1 MRYRFGSKGELN
13 IHSTNCNLKN
23 RWVVLSPSKM
33 EEICAGNWR
42 WFYSISNRRD
52 ERTNLSLGYDDN
64 IGKPVIVK
72 TIEYRANDLKDETSI
87 RKRRSVLIEQV
98 NILNSLSSPLL
109 PEPLDWFYVNNNYDR
124 NMDEALRESEPVLI
138 LDFEQASTLTNEV
151 NRHSFRYR
159 NYNGISTNKIDSSKV
174 ARLGLSIL
182 NFLRLLKEK
191 NYAYLALS
199 PEHIL
204 LLKDYVPRFV
214 GLGRICKLRNGHLDS
229 NHINFGRTLLGY
241 SAPELNDISDNWGE
255 FATSEEVGTFSLGV
269 ILHQIIIESDKFEE
283 NTLKNGSFFYPNG
296 VTESII
302 KNQSSG
308 KALHRLISGLC
319 DHNPKT
325 RLVDYDYIEEILKS
339 IDLGK
344 GREIVNKNGVIKE
357 YNNDLGIGRII
368 DNSGKEFTF
377 YKNAVDKRLLG
388 KLDIGR
394 SVIFSRVEYD
404 DLMSIS
410 EVKDTISIA
419 SFKQIELIENRETIS
434 NNNSTQPSYSN
445 KPKKDGWC
453 FISTAAY
460 GTSLAPKL
468 DLLRWYRD
476 NVLIK
481 SNIGRESLEFY
492 FRYSPNIANKLRGM
506 HIRKYIIRTIVDFE
520 AELVKC
526 IKKLSNSSIQY
537 SVLAGLIFI
546 IYILLFILAYIFVI
560 PERVFNIETT
570 TSRGENE

>member
-1 MRYRFGSKGELN
+1 MRYKFGSKGEVN
-13 IHSTNCNLKN
+13 INSTNCNLKN
-23 RWVVLSPSKM
+23 RWVVISPSKM
-33 EEICAGNWR
+33 EEVCLGNWR

-64 IGKPVIVK
+64 IGKPVVVK
-72 TIEYRANDLKDETSI
+72 TIEYRKMDLKDEISV
-87 RKRRSVLIEQV
+87 RKRRSILIEQV
-98 NILNSLSSPLL
+98 NILNALSSPLL

-124 NMDEALRESEPVLI
+124 DLSEELRASEPVLI
-138 LDFEQASTLTNEV
+138 LDFEQASTLTNEI
-151 NRHSFRYR
+151 NRYSFRYK
-159 NYNGISTNKIDSSKV
+159 NYNGISINKIDSSKV

-204 LLKDYVPRFV
+204 LLRDYVPRFV
-214 GLGRICKLRNGHLDS
+214 GIGRICKLKNGHLDS

-241 SAPELNDISDNWGE
+241 SAPELNSIEENWGE
-255 FATSEEVGTFSLGV
+255 FATSEEVGAFSLGV
-269 ILHQIIIESDKFEE
+269 ILHQIVIESDKFEE

-308 KALHRLISGLC
+308 KVLHRLISGLC
-319 DHNPKT
+319 DHNSKT

-344 GREIVNKNGVIKE
+344 GREVVNKTGVIKE
-357 YNNDLGIGRII
+357 YNNDLGIGKII
-368 DNSGKEFTF
+368 DNNGKSFAF
-377 YKNAVDKRLLG
+377 YKNAVDKKLLN
-388 KLDIGR
+388 KLEVGR
-394 SVIFSRVEYD
+394 SVIFSRIEYD
-404 DLMSIS
+404 DLISIS

-419 SFKQIELIENRETIS
+419 SFKRIEVVEDREVIS
-434 NNNSTQPSYSN
+434 NNNSAKSQYPN

-481 SNIGRESLEFY
+481 SNIGRESLELY

-520 AELVKC
+520 AELVKQ
-526 IKKLSNSSIQY
+526 IKKISNSSLRY

-546 IYILLFILAYIFVI
+546 IYILIFILAYIFVI
-560 PERVFNIETT
+560 PERVLNIETT
-570 TSRGENE
+570 ISKGENE

>member
-255 FATSEEVGTFSLGV
+255 FATSEEVGAFSLGV
-269 ILHQIIIESDKFEE
+269 ILHQIIIESDKFEG

-344 GREIVNKNGVIKE
+344 GREIINKNGVIKE

-368 DNSGKEFTF
+368 DNNGKEFTF
-377 YKNAVDKRLLG
+377 YKNAVNKKLLG

-546 IYILLFILAYIFVI
+546 IYILLFTLAYIFVI

>member
-255 FATSEEVGTFSLGV
+255 FATSEEVGAFSLGV

>member
-255 FATSEEVGTFSLGV
+255 FATSEEVGAFSLGV

-344 GREIVNKNGVIKE
+344 GREIINKNGVIKE

-368 DNSGKEFTF
+368 DNNGKEFTF
-377 YKNAVDKRLLG
+377 YKNAVNKKLLG

-546 IYILLFILAYIFVI
+546 IYILLFTLAYIFVI

>member
-13 IHSTNCNLKN
+13 INSTNCDLKN
-23 RWVVLSPSKM
+23 RWVVLSPNKM

-72 TIEYRANDLKDETSI
+72 TIEYRANDLKDEMSI
-87 RKRRSVLIEQV
+87 RKRRSILMEQV
-98 NILNSLSSPLL
+98 NILNALSSPLL

-124 NMDEALRESEPVLI
+124 NMSDELRDSEPLLI
-138 LDFEQASTLTNEV
+138 LDFEQASTLADEI

-214 GLGRICKLRNGHLDS
+214 GIGRICKLKNGHLDS
-229 NHINFGRTLLGY
+229 KHINFGRTLLGY
-241 SAPELNDISDNWGE
+241 SAPELNDINDNWGE
-255 FATSEEVGTFSLGV
+255 FATSEEVGAFSLGV

-308 KALHRLISGLC
+308 KVLHRLISGLC
-319 DHNPKT
+319 DHNPKN

-339 IDLGK
+339 IDFGK
-344 GREIVNKNGVIKE
+344 GREVVNKNGVIKE
-357 YNNDLGIGRII
+357 YNDDLGIGKII
-368 DNSGKEFTF
+368 DNDGREFRF
-377 YKNAVDKRLLG
+377 YKNSVDKNLLN
-388 KLDIGR
+388 KLETGR
-394 SVIFSRVEYD
+394 TIIFSRVEYD
-404 DLMSIS
+404 DLISIT
-410 EVKDTISIA
+410 EVRDTISIA
-419 SFKQIELIENRETIS
+419 SFKRISSIKDKSIS
-434 NNNSTQPSYSN
+434 NNSSQTSYPN

-476 NVLIK
+476 NVLVK
-481 SNIGRESLEFY
+481 SNLGRESLEFY

-506 HIRKYIIRTIVDFE
+506 RIRKYIIRTIVDFE
-520 AELVKC
+520 AELVKS
-526 IKKLSNSSIQY
+526 IKKLSNDSIKY
-537 SVLAGLIFI
+537 SLLAGLIFI
-546 IYILLFILAYIFVI
+546 IYILVFILAYIFVI

-570 TSRGENE
+570 TSKGENE

>member
-33 EEICAGNWR
+33 EEICVGNWR

-124 NMDEALRESEPVLI
+124 NMDEALREIEPVLI

-255 FATSEEVGTFSLGV
+255 FATSEEVGAFSLGV

-357 YNNDLGIGRII
+357 YNND
-368 DNSGKEFTF
+368 
-377 YKNAVDKRLLG
+377 
-388 KLDIGR
+388 
-394 SVIFSRVEYD
+394 
-404 DLMSIS
+404 
-410 EVKDTISIA
+410 
-419 SFKQIELIENRETIS
+419 
-434 NNNSTQPSYSN
+434 
-445 KPKKDGWC
+445 
-453 FISTAAY
+453 
-460 GTSLAPKL
+460 
-468 DLLRWYRD
+468 
-476 NVLIK
+476 
-481 SNIGRESLEFY
+481 
-492 FRYSPNIANKLRGM
+492 
-506 HIRKYIIRTIVDFE
+506 
-520 AELVKC
+520 
-526 IKKLSNSSIQY
+526 
-537 SVLAGLIFI
+537 
-546 IYILLFILAYIFVI
+546 
-560 PERVFNIETT
+560 
-570 TSRGENE
+570 

>member
-33 EEICAGNWR
+33 EEICVGNWR

-124 NMDEALRESEPVLI
+124 NMDEALREIEPVLI

-255 FATSEEVGTFSLGV
+255 FATSEEVGAFSLGV

-368 DNSGKEFTF
+368 DNNGQEFTF
-377 YKNAVDKRLLG
+377 YKNSVDKKLLG

-410 EVKDTISIA
+410 EIKDTISIA
-419 SFKQIELIENRETIS
+419 SFKQIELIENREKIS
-434 NNNSTQPSYSN
+434 NNNSTQTSYSN

-520 AELVKC
+520 AELVKYM
-526 IKKLSNSSIQY
+526 KKLSNSSIQY

-560 PERVFNIETT
+560 PERVLNIETT

>member
-255 FATSEEVGTFSLGV
+255 FATSEEVGAFSLGV

-283 NTLKNGSFFYPNG
+283 NTLKNGSLFYPNG

-344 GREIVNKNGVIKE
+344 GREIINKNGVIKE

-368 DNSGKEFTF
+368 DNNGKEFTF
-377 YKNAVDKRLLG
+377 YKNAVNKKLLG

-546 IYILLFILAYIFVI
+546 IYILLFTLAYIFVI

>member
-255 FATSEEVGTFSLGV
+255 FATSEEVGAFSLGV

-560 PERVFNIETT
+560 LERVFNIETT

>member
-13 IHSTNCNLKN
+13 INSTNCNLKN

-33 EEICAGNWR
+33 EEICVGNWR

-72 TIEYRANDLKDETSI
+72 TIEYRANDLKDEISI

-98 NILNSLSSPLL
+98 NILNALSSPLL

-124 NMDEALRESEPVLI
+124 NMSKELRESEPVLI

-159 NYNGISTNKIDSSKV
+159 NYNDVTKNKIDSSKV

-241 SAPELNDISDNWGE
+241 SAPELNNKGDNWGE
-255 FATSEEVGTFSLGV
+255 FATSEEVGAFSLGV

-283 NTLKNGSFFYPNG
+283 NTLKSGSFFYPNG

-308 KALHRLISGLC
+308 KVLHRLISSLC

-344 GREIVNKNGVIKE
+344 GREVVNKNGVVKE
-357 YNNDLGIGRII
+357 YNSDLGIGKII
-368 DNSGKEFTF
+368 DNNGREFSF
-377 YKNAVDKRLLG
+377 YKNSVDKKLLS
-388 KLDIGR
+388 KLESGR

-404 DLMSIS
+404 DLITIS

-419 SFKQIELIENRETIS
+419 SFKRIELFDDVEIIS
-434 NNNSTQPSYSN
+434 NNNSTKPQYPN

-481 SNIGRESLEFY
+481 SNVGRRSLELY

-506 HIRKYIIRTIVDFE
+506 HFRKYIIRSIVDFE
-520 AELVKC
+520 AELVKK

-537 SVLAGLIFI
+537 SLLAGSIFI
-546 IYILLFILAYIFVI
+546 IYILIFILAYIFVI
-560 PERVFNIETT
+560 PEMAFNIETT
-570 TSRGENE
+570 ASNGENE

>member
-255 FATSEEVGTFSLGV
+255 FATSEEVGAFSLGV

-344 GREIVNKNGVIKE
+344 GREIINKNGVIKE

-368 DNSGKEFTF
+368 DNNGKEFTF
-377 YKNAVDKRLLG
+377 YKNAVNKKLLG

>member
-255 FATSEEVGTFSLGV
+255 FATSEEVGAFSLGV

-308 KALHRLISGLC
+308 KVLHRLISGLC

-344 GREIVNKNGVIKE
+344 GREIINKNGVIKE
-357 YNNDLGIGRII
+357 YNNDLGIGRIL
-368 DNSGKEFTF
+368 DNNGKEFTF
-377 YKNAVDKRLLG
+377 YKNAVDKKLLG

-476 NVLIK
+476 NVLLK

-546 IYILLFILAYIFVI
+546 IYILLFTLAYIFVI

>member
-72 TIEYRANDLKDETSI
+72 TIEYRANDLKDERSI

-159 NYNGISTNKIDSSKV
+159 NYNGMSTNKIDSSKV

-255 FATSEEVGTFSLGV
+255 FATSEEVGAFSLGV

-308 KALHRLISGLC
+308 KVLHRLIAGLC

-377 YKNAVDKRLLG
+377 YKNAVDKKLLD
-388 KLDIGR
+388 KLDSGR

-419 SFKQIELIENRETIS
+419 SFKQIGLIENKETIS
-434 NNNSTQPSYSN
+434 NNNSIQPSYSN

-476 NVLIK
+476 NILIK
-481 SNIGRESLEFY
+481 SNIGRKSLEFY

-506 HIRKYIIRTIVDFE
+506 HFRKYIIRTIVDFE
-520 AELVKC
+520 AKLVKC

-537 SVLAGLIFI
+537 SVLGGLIFV
-546 IYILLFILAYIFVI
+546 IYLLLFILAYIFVI

-570 TSRGENE
+570 TSKGENE

>member
-1 MRYRFGSKGELN
+1 M
-13 IHSTNCNLKN
+13 
-23 RWVVLSPSKM
+23 
-33 EEICAGNWR
+33 
-42 WFYSISNRRD
+42 
-52 ERTNLSLGYDDN
+52 
-64 IGKPVIVK
+64 
-72 TIEYRANDLKDETSI
+72 
-87 RKRRSVLIEQV
+87 
-98 NILNSLSSPLL
+98 
-109 PEPLDWFYVNNNYDR
+109 
-124 NMDEALRESEPVLI
+124 
-138 LDFEQASTLTNEV
+138 
-151 NRHSFRYR
+151 
-159 NYNGISTNKIDSSKV
+159 
-174 ARLGLSIL
+174 
-182 NFLRLLKEK
+182 
-191 NYAYLALS
+191 
-199 PEHIL
+199 
-204 LLKDYVPRFV
+204 
-214 GLGRICKLRNGHLDS
+214 GRICKLRNGHLDS

>member
-72 TIEYRANDLKDETSI
+72 TIEYRANDLKDERSI

-124 NMDEALRESEPVLI
+124 NMDEALRASEPVLI

-159 NYNGISTNKIDSSKV
+159 NYNGMSTNKIDSSKV

-255 FATSEEVGTFSLGV
+255 FATSEEVGAFSLGV

-308 KALHRLISGLC
+308 EVLHRLIAGLC

-368 DNSGKEFTF
+368 DNNGKEFTF
-377 YKNAVDKRLLG
+377 YKNAVDKKLLD
-388 KLDIGR
+388 KLDSGR

-419 SFKQIELIENRETIS
+419 SFKQIGLIENKETIS
-434 NNNSTQPSYSN
+434 NNNSIQPSYSN

-476 NVLIK
+476 NILIK
-481 SNIGRESLEFY
+481 SNIGRKSLEFY

-506 HIRKYIIRTIVDFE
+506 HFRKYIIRTIVDFE
-520 AELVKC
+520 AKLVKC

-537 SVLAGLIFI
+537 SVLGGLIFV
-546 IYILLFILAYIFVI
+546 IYLLLFILAYIFVI

-570 TSRGENE
+570 TSKGENE

>member
-33 EEICAGNWR
+33 EEICVGNWR

-124 NMDEALRESEPVLI
+124 NMDEALRASEPVLI

-255 FATSEEVGTFSLGV
+255 FATSEEVGAFSLGV

-344 GREIVNKNGVIKE
+344 GREIINKNGVIKE
-357 YNNDLGIGRII
+357 YNNDLGIGRIL
-368 DNSGKEFTF
+368 DNNGKEFTF
-377 YKNAVDKRLLG
+377 YKNAVNKKLLG

-419 SFKQIELIENRETIS
+419 SFKQIELIENREKIS

-526 IKKLSNSSIQY
+526 IKKLSNNSIQY
-537 SVLAGLIFI
+537 SVLGGLIFI

-560 PERVFNIETT
+560 PERVLNIETT

>member
-255 FATSEEVGTFSLGV
+255 FATSEEVGAFSLGV

-308 KALHRLISGLC
+308 KVLHRLISGLC

-344 GREIVNKNGVIKE
+344 GREIINKNGVIKE
-357 YNNDLGIGRII
+357 YNNDLGIGRIL
-368 DNSGKEFTF
+368 DNNGKEFTF
-377 YKNAVDKRLLG
+377 YKNAVDKKLLG

-419 SFKQIELIENRETIS
+419 SFKQIELIENREKIS

-476 NVLIK
+476 NVLVK

>member
-13 IHSTNCNLKN
+13 INSTNCNLKN

-33 EEICAGNWR
+33 EEICVGNWR

-72 TIEYRANDLKDETSI
+72 TIEYRANDLKDEISI

-98 NILNSLSSPLL
+98 NILNALSSPLL

-124 NMDEALRESEPVLI
+124 NMSKELRESEPVLI

-159 NYNGISTNKIDSSKV
+159 NYNDVTKNKIDSSKV

-241 SAPELNDISDNWGE
+241 SAPELNNKGDNWGE
-255 FATSEEVGTFSLGV
+255 FATSEEVGAFSLGV

-283 NTLKNGSFFYPNG
+283 NTLKSGSFFYPNG

-308 KALHRLISGLC
+308 KVLHRLISSLC

-344 GREIVNKNGVIKE
+344 GREVVNKNGVVKE
-357 YNNDLGIGRII
+357 YNSDLGIGKII
-368 DNSGKEFTF
+368 DNNGREFSF
-377 YKNAVDKRLLG
+377 YKNSVDKKLLS
-388 KLDIGR
+388 KLESGR

-404 DLMSIS
+404 DLITIS

-419 SFKQIELIENRETIS
+419 SFKRIELFDDVEIIS
-434 NNNSTQPSYSN
+434 NNNSTKPQYPN

-460 GTSLAPKL
+460 GTLLAPKL

-481 SNIGRESLEFY
+481 SNVGRRSLELY

-506 HIRKYIIRTIVDFE
+506 HFRKYIIRSIVDFE
-520 AELVKC
+520 AELVKK

-537 SVLAGLIFI
+537 SLLAGSIFI
-546 IYILLFILAYIFVI
+546 IYILIFILAYIFVI
-560 PERVFNIETT
+560 PEMAFNIETT
-570 TSRGENE
+570 ASNGENE

>member
-33 EEICAGNWR
+33 EEICVGNWR

-255 FATSEEVGTFSLGV
+255 FATSEEVGAFSLGV
-269 ILHQIIIESDKFEE
+269 ILHQIIIESDKFED

-419 SFKQIELIENRETIS
+419 SFKQIELIENREKIS
-434 NNNSTQPSYSN
+434 NNNSTQTSYSN

-520 AELVKC
+520 AELVKYM
-526 IKKLSNSSIQY
+526 KKLSNSSIQY

>member
-255 FATSEEVGTFSLGV
+255 FATSEEVGAFSLGV

-419 SFKQIELIENRETIS
+419 SFKQIELIENREKIS

-476 NVLIK
+476 NVLVK

>member
-255 FATSEEVGTFSLGV
+255 FATSEEVGAFSLGV

-492 FRYSPNIANKLRGM
+492 FRYSPNIANKLQGM

>member
-72 TIEYRANDLKDETSI
+72 TIEYRANDLKDERSI

-124 NMDEALRESEPVLI
+124 NMDEALRASEPVLI

-159 NYNGISTNKIDSSKV
+159 NYNGMSTNKIDSSKV

-255 FATSEEVGTFSLGV
+255 FATSEEVGAFSLGV

-308 KALHRLISGLC
+308 KVLHRLIAGLC

-368 DNSGKEFTF
+368 DNNGKEFTF
-377 YKNAVDKRLLG
+377 YKNAVDKKLLD
-388 KLDIGR
+388 KLDSGR

-419 SFKQIELIENRETIS
+419 SFKQIGLIENKETIS
-434 NNNSTQPSYSN
+434 NNNSIQPSYSN

-476 NVLIK
+476 NILIK
-481 SNIGRESLEFY
+481 SNIGRKSLEFY

-506 HIRKYIIRTIVDFE
+506 HFRKYIIRTIVDFE
-520 AELVKC
+520 AKLVKC

-537 SVLAGLIFI
+537 SVLGGLIFV
-546 IYILLFILAYIFVI
+546 IYLLLFILAYIFVI

-570 TSRGENE
+570 TSKGENE

>member
-72 TIEYRANDLKDETSI
+72 TIEYRANDLKDERSI

-124 NMDEALRESEPVLI
+124 NMDEALRASEPVLI

-159 NYNGISTNKIDSSKV
+159 NYNGMSTNKIDSSKV

-255 FATSEEVGTFSLGV
+255 FATSEEVGAFSLGV

-308 KALHRLISGLC
+308 KVLHRLIAGLC

-344 GREIVNKNGVIKE
+344 GREIVNKNGIIKE

-368 DNSGKEFTF
+368 DNNGKEFTF
-377 YKNAVDKRLLG
+377 YKNAVDKKLLD
-388 KLDIGR
+388 KLDSGR

-419 SFKQIELIENRETIS
+419 SFKQIGLIENKETIS
-434 NNNSTQPSYSN
+434 NNNSIQPSYSN

-476 NVLIK
+476 NILIK
-481 SNIGRESLEFY
+481 SNIGRKSLEFY

-506 HIRKYIIRTIVDFE
+506 HFRKYIIRTIVDFE
-520 AELVKC
+520 AKLVKC

-537 SVLAGLIFI
+537 SVLGGLIFV
-546 IYILLFILAYIFVI
+546 IYLLLFILAYIFVI

-570 TSRGENE
+570 TSKGENE

>member
-72 TIEYRANDLKDETSI
+72 TIEYRANDLKDERSI

-124 NMDEALRESEPVLI
+124 NMDEALRASEPVLI

-159 NYNGISTNKIDSSKV
+159 NYNGMSTNKIDSSKV

-255 FATSEEVGTFSLGV
+255 FATSEEVGAFSLGV

-308 KALHRLISGLC
+308 KVLHRLIAGLC

-357 YNNDLGIGRII
+357 YNNDLGIGRIM
-368 DNSGKEFTF
+368 DNNGKEFTF
-377 YKNAVDKRLLG
+377 YKNAVDKKLLD
-388 KLDIGR
+388 KLDSGR

-419 SFKQIELIENRETIS
+419 SFKQIGLIDNKETIS
-434 NNNSTQPSYSN
+434 NNNSIQPSYSN

-476 NVLIK
+476 NILIK
-481 SNIGRESLEFY
+481 SNIGRKSLEFY

-506 HIRKYIIRTIVDFE
+506 HFRKYIIRTIVDFE
-520 AELVKC
+520 AKLVKC

-537 SVLAGLIFI
+537 SVLGGLIFV
-546 IYILLFILAYIFVI
+546 IYLLLFILAYIFVI

-570 TSRGENE
+570 TSKGENE

>member
-13 IHSTNCNLKN
+13 INSTNCNLKN

-33 EEICAGNWR
+33 EEICVGNWR

-72 TIEYRANDLKDETSI
+72 TIEYRANDLKDEISI

-98 NILNSLSSPLL
+98 NILNALSSPLL

-124 NMDEALRESEPVLI
+124 NMSKELRESEPVLI

-159 NYNGISTNKIDSSKV
+159 NYNDVTKNKIDSSKV

-241 SAPELNDISDNWGE
+241 SAPELNNKVDNWGE
-255 FATSEEVGTFSLGV
+255 FATSEEVGAFSLGV

-283 NTLKNGSFFYPNG
+283 NTLKSGSFFYPNG

-308 KALHRLISGLC
+308 KVLHRLISSLC

-344 GREIVNKNGVIKE
+344 GREVVNKNGVVKE
-357 YNNDLGIGRII
+357 YNSDLGIGKII
-368 DNSGKEFTF
+368 DNNGREFSF
-377 YKNAVDKRLLG
+377 YKNSVDKKLLS
-388 KLDIGR
+388 KLESGR

-404 DLMSIS
+404 DLITIS

-419 SFKQIELIENRETIS
+419 SFKRIELFDDVEIIS
-434 NNNSTQPSYSN
+434 NNNSTKPQYPN

-481 SNIGRESLEFY
+481 SNVGRRSLELY

-506 HIRKYIIRTIVDFE
+506 HFRKYIIRSIVDFE
-520 AELVKC
+520 AELVKK

-537 SVLAGLIFI
+537 SLLAGSIFI
-546 IYILLFILAYIFVI
+546 IYILIFILAYIFVI
-560 PERVFNIETT
+560 PEMAFNIETT
-570 TSRGENE
+570 ASSGENE

>member
-33 EEICAGNWR
+33 EEICVGNWR

-72 TIEYRANDLKDETSI
+72 TIEYRANDLKDETNI

-255 FATSEEVGTFSLGV
+255 FATSEEVGAFSLGV

-339 IDLGK
+339 IDLGR
-344 GREIVNKNGVIKE
+344 GREIINKNGVIKE
-357 YNNDLGIGRII
+357 YNNDLGIGRIL
-368 DNSGKEFTF
+368 DNNGKEFTF
-377 YKNAVDKRLLG
+377 YKNAVDKKLLG

-419 SFKQIELIENRETIS
+419 SFKQIELIENREKIS

>member
-33 EEICAGNWR
+33 EEICVGNWR

-255 FATSEEVGTFSLGV
+255 FATSEEVGAFSLGV

-339 IDLGK
+339 IDLGR
-344 GREIVNKNGVIKE
+344 GREIINKNGVIKE
-357 YNNDLGIGRII
+357 YNNDLGIGRIL
-368 DNSGKEFTF
+368 DNNGKEFTF
-377 YKNAVDKRLLG
+377 YKNAVDKKLLG

-419 SFKQIELIENRETIS
+419 SFKQIELIENREKIS

>member
-255 FATSEEVGTFSLGV
+255 FATSEEVGAFSLGV

-492 FRYSPNIANKLRGM
+492 FRHSPNIANKLRGM

>member
-255 FATSEEVGTFSLGV
+255 FATSEEVGAFSLGV

-308 KALHRLISGLC
+308 KVLHRLISGLC

-344 GREIVNKNGVIKE
+344 GREIINKNGVIKE
-357 YNNDLGIGRII
+357 YNNDLGIGRIL
-368 DNSGKEFTF
+368 DNNGKEFTF
-377 YKNAVDKRLLG
+377 YKNAVDKKLLG

-419 SFKQIELIENRETIS
+419 SFKQIELIENREKIS

-476 NVLIK
+476 NVLVK

-546 IYILLFILAYIFVI
+546 IYILLFTLAYIFVI

-570 TSRGENE
+570 TSRGKNE

>member
-13 IHSTNCNLKN
+13 INSTNCNLKN

-33 EEICAGNWR
+33 EEICVGNWR

-72 TIEYRANDLKDETSI
+72 TIEYRANDLKDEISI

-98 NILNSLSSPLL
+98 NILNALSSPLL

-124 NMDEALRESEPVLI
+124 NMSKELRESEPVLI

-159 NYNGISTNKIDSSKV
+159 NYNDVTKNKIDSSKV

-241 SAPELNDISDNWGE
+241 SAPELNNKGDNWGE
-255 FATSEEVGTFSLGV
+255 FATSEEVGAFSLGV

-283 NTLKNGSFFYPNG
+283 NTLKSGSFFYPNG

-308 KALHRLISGLC
+308 KVLHRLISSLC

-344 GREIVNKNGVIKE
+344 GREVVNKNGVVKE
-357 YNNDLGIGRII
+357 YNSDLGIGKII
-368 DNSGKEFTF
+368 DNNGREFSF
-377 YKNAVDKRLLG
+377 YKNSVDKKLLS
-388 KLDIGR
+388 KLESGR

-404 DLMSIS
+404 DLITIS

-419 SFKQIELIENRETIS
+419 SFKRIELFDDVEIIS
-434 NNNSTQPSYSN
+434 NNNSTKPQYPN

-481 SNIGRESLEFY
+481 SNVGRRSLELY

-506 HIRKYIIRTIVDFE
+506 HFRKYIIRSIVDFE
-520 AELVKC
+520 AELVKK

-537 SVLAGLIFI
+537 SLLAGSIFI
-546 IYILLFILAYIFVI
+546 IYILIFILAYIFVI
-560 PERVFNIETT
+560 PEMAFNIETT
-570 TSRGENE
+570 ASSGENE

>member
-255 FATSEEVGTFSLGV
+255 FATSEEVGAFSLGV

-344 GREIVNKNGVIKE
+344 GREIINKNGVIKE

>member
-537 SVLAGLIFI
+537 SVLDGLIFI

>member
-33 EEICAGNWR
+33 EEICVGNWR

-255 FATSEEVGTFSLGV
+255 FATSEEVGAFSLGV

-339 IDLGK
+339 IDLGR
-344 GREIVNKNGVIKE
+344 GREIINKNGVIKE
-357 YNNDLGIGRII
+357 YNNDLGIGRIL
-368 DNSGKEFTF
+368 DNNGKEFTF
-377 YKNAVDKRLLG
+377 YKNAVDKKLLG